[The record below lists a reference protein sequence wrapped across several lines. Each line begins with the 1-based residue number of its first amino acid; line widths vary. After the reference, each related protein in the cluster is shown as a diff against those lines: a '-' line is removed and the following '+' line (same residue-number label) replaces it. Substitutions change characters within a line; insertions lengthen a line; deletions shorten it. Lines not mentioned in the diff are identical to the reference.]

1 MNRFTKS
8 ILLIINIAIA
18 ASPRLFAQIGTSA
31 ESLPKGVTFWSDYPA
46 ETLARTIVER
56 MSDAE

>member
-1 MNRFTKS
+1 MT
-8 ILLIINIAIA
+8 IAV
-18 ASPRLFAQIGTSA
+18 SPRLFAQSETSS

-56 MSDAE
+56 MSDAECL